1 MIDRREI
8 LDIAGTLGLLP
19 QVVEKDYVLGWVLA
33 GIYRQA
39 ALAESWIF
47 KGGTCLKK
55 CYFETYRFSEDL
67 DFTLIDPSHI
77 DHVFLAGVFRN
88 IGAWIYEQTGIKLPE
103 NLQEFEIFENP
114 RGTMS
119 CQGKLSYRGPIA
131 PRSGGLPRIK
141 LDLTPDEILVLPP
154 AERVIYHDY
163 SDAPEGGILVRCYA
177 YEEAF
182 AEKTRA
188 LGERTRPRDLYDVI
202 NLYRNTDA
210 RPQSAVL
217 KDVLQQKCAH
227 HKLPVPTLAEL
238 ETYRGDLEGSWQ
250 SMLRHQLQAL
260 PPVESYW
267 EMLSEFFNWLET
279 GLAPAVPATYR
290 MTNGETV
297 LRERTLRLP
306 VSAKVQ
312 SYLEII
318 RFAAANH
325 LCVDLQY
332 QGSVRRIEP
341 YSLRRTRDGNII
353 LHATRA
359 SDDQHRSYRIDRIE
373 GARTTRQSYVPRFEV
388 ELSPKGPAVISPTPA
403 RSESLGGLRRQ
414 RPASP
419 RRLGRTAWS
428 SGLRYIYE
436 CGYCGK
442 RFTRKKMASG
452 LNPHKDKSGYPCP
465 GRTAILVDTQY

>member
-1 MIDRREI
+1 MCSAD
-8 LDIAGTLGLLP
+8 
-19 QVVEKDYVLGWVLA
+19 
-33 GIYRQA
+33 
-39 ALAESWIF
+39 
-47 KGGTCLKK
+47 
-55 CYFETYRFSEDL
+55 
-67 DFTLIDPSHI
+67 
-77 DHVFLAGVFRN
+77 
-88 IGAWIYEQTGIKLPE
+88 IGAWIYEQTGIEFPE

-163 SDAPEGGILVRCYA
+163 SDAPEEGVPALCYA

-217 KDVLQQKCAH
+217 NDVLQQKCAH
-227 HKLPVPTLAEL
+227 HKVPVPTLAEL

-250 SMLRHQLQAL
+250 SMLGHQLQAL

-267 EMLSEFFNWLET
+267 EMLPEFFDWLET
-279 GLAPAVPATYR
+279 GLAPVVQATYR
-290 MTNGETV
+290 MTDGETV

-306 VSAKVQ
+306 VSAKSK

-359 SDDQHRSYRIDRIE
+359 SDGQHRSYRVDRIE

-388 ELSPKGPAVISPTPA
+388 ELSPKGPAVIPPTPA
-403 RSESLGGLRRQ
+403 RSESLGELRRL

-428 SGLRYIYE
+428 GGLRYIYE
-436 CGYCGK
+436 CGNCGK
-442 RFTRKKMASG
+442 RFTRKKMVSR
-452 LNPHKDKSGYPCP
+452 LNPHKNKSGYPCL
-465 GRTAILVDTQY
+465 GRAAILVDTRY